1 MRTPVRLAGLSVSFV
16 VVAAAV
22 LILPDLATA
31 TGEPPP
37 EPATPSAAV
46 NLPLT
51 APAQMQGSLD
61 PALPDTAPVS
71 DLATQAEA
79 AQTQSAA
86 GDRTVSSPAMPS
98 DADQWTPE
106 RMANAEP
113 APMPMLLPPAVAAPP
128 AVSTETT
135 GTRSAPVTASDD
147 PNRPVSS
154 PVMPSG
160 AGYWTP
166 ERMANAKP
174 MPMPTPR

>member
-22 LILPDLATA
+22 LALPGLATA

-46 NLPLT
+46 NLPLR
-51 APAQMQGSLD
+51 APALMPASLD
-61 PALPDTAPVS
+61 PGTATVS
-71 DLATQAEA
+71 DLATGDEA
-79 AQTQSAA
+79 VQTRSAT

-98 DADQWTPE
+98 DAGQWTPE

-113 APMPMLLPPAVAAPP
+113 APMPMLLPPAAAAPP
-128 AVSTETT
+128 PVSSGTT
-135 GTRSAPVTASDD
+135 GSRSAPVTASDD

-154 PVMPSG
+154 PAMPSD